1 MTKESAICVLN
12 FSNNYDYHRKG
23 IAYFYTSLKSSG
35 KDKIEH
41 TTNMLLMLKNI
52 DVEYGLLKGLHI
64 HECGDIT
71 DGCASACAHYNPSE
85 TEHGS
90 LTSKKRH
97 YGDLGN
103 VKIDETGFT
112 IVQLKDLPIRI
123 KDIAGRSLV
132 LHEAEDDLG
141 KAEKRYSMTRHDI
154 STKILTYLE
163 LSNREICY
171 SIMAKHQLLAKQLE
185 DLIGDKLRAI
195 RRWNQRTKQLNEIV
209 EKTVQFKEEKCK
221 ESKKTGNSGS
231 RVACGIIGLCKPKD
245 INELITNFQS

>member
-35 KDKIEH
+35 KDKIGH
-41 TTNMLLMLKNI
+41 TTNMLIMLKNI

-71 DGCASACAHYNPSE
+71 DGCTSDCAHYNPEES
-85 TEHGS
+85 EHGS
-90 LTSKKRH
+90 LTSKNRH

-103 VKIDETGFT
+103 LKIDETGFT
-112 IVQLKDLPIRI
+112 ILQLKDIPVDI
-123 KDIAGRSLV
+123 KHIVGRSVV

-141 KAEKRYSMTRHDI
+141 KGEKRYKMSREDV
-154 STKILTYLE
+154 SRKILEYLE
-163 LSNREICY
+163 LSNREICNT
-171 SIMAKHQLLAKQLE
+171 IMDNHQLLAKQLE

-209 EKTVQFKEEKCK
+209 EMTMIFIKEKCK

-231 RVACGIIGLCKPKD
+231 RVACGIIGWCKPKNMND
-245 INELITNFQS
+245 LITNFQS

>member
-1 MTKESAICVLN
+1 MAKESAICVLN

-23 IAYFYTSLKSSG
+23 IAYFYTSLKTSK

-52 DVEYGLLKGLHI
+52 NVEYGLLKGLHI

-71 DGCASACAHYNPSE
+71 DGCTSACAHYDPEISD
-85 TEHGS
+85 HGS

-103 VKIDETGFT
+103 IKIDETGFT

-123 KDIAGRSLV
+123 KDVVGRSLV

-141 KAEKRYSMTRHDI
+141 KAEKRYSMNREEI
-154 STKILTYLE
+154 SRKILTYLE

-171 SIMAKHQLLAKQLE
+171 SIMANHQLLAKQLE
-185 DLIGDKLRAI
+185 DVIGDNLRAI
-195 RRWNQRTKQLNEIV
+195 RRWNQNTKQLTEIV
-209 EKTVQFKEEKCK
+209 EKTLLFKEEKCK

-231 RVACGIIGLCKPKD
+231 RVACGIIGWCKPKN